1 MGFSIHILS
10 MIKIDFKVFLVG
22 FSIFFK
28 KEYGRTR
35 SKSIFI
41 KSLDCVVKYLLTN
54 DTTARHSGPDC
65 KMYSSNNKGPCINGG
80 KLTCKGDEVAPIIIC
95 ECPLN
100 YNGVVLRGKD
110 RKCMYFSLSCSPHR
124 QGQKINTIIYVI
136 FFSVYSFK
144 ALYQYM
150 FYSVPGGIFMNIR

>member
-1 MGFSIHILS
+1 M
-10 MIKIDFKVFLVG
+10 
-22 FSIFFK
+22 
-28 KEYGRTR
+28 
-35 SKSIFI
+35 
-41 KSLDCVVKYLLTN
+41 VKYSLTN

-65 KMYSSNNKGPCINGG
+65 KMYSSNNKGPFINGD

-136 FFSVYSFK
+136 FLAFITLKHYTSTCSTVYPGVYS
-144 ALYQYM
+144 
-150 FYSVPGGIFMNIR
+150 